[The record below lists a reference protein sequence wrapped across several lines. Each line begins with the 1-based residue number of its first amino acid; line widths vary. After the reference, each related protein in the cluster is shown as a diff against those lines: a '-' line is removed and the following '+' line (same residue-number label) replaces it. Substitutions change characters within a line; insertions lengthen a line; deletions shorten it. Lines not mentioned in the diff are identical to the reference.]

1 MAAEPARALVV
12 ATRALAKRD
21 FSEHGLRERL
31 RRTGISQA
39 AEDET
44 LRALLRA
51 GLVDDSR
58 FAQSRAQALAERGK
72 GDAAIRFDLRR
83 QGVAEDEIDTAVAS
97 LEPERDRA
105 ERVIA
110 RRGAGVATA
119 RLLARRGFD
128 EDVVEVA
135 VARDV

>member
-51 GLVDDSR
+51 GLVDD
-58 FAQSRAQALAERGK
+58 
-72 GDAAIRFDLRR
+72 
-83 QGVAEDEIDTAVAS
+83 
-97 LEPERDRA
+97 
-105 ERVIA
+105 
-110 RRGAGVATA
+110 
-119 RLLARRGFD
+119 
-128 EDVVEVA
+128 
-135 VARDV
+135 

>member
-1 MAAEPARALVV
+1 MAAEPARALEV

-21 FSEHGLRERL
+21 FSERGLRERL
-31 RRTGISQA
+31 QTYRISQA

-51 GLVDDSR
+51 GLVDDGR

-83 QGVAEDEIDTAVAS
+83 RGSRRTRSTLRWPRSSRSETA
-97 LEPERDRA
+97 PN
-105 ERVIA
+105 
-110 RRGAGVATA
+110 G
-119 RLLARRGFD
+119 
-128 EDVVEVA
+128 
-135 VARDV
+135 

>member
-1 MAAEPARALVV
+1 MAADPARALEV

-21 FSEHGLRERL
+21 FSERGLRERL
-31 RRTGISQA
+31 RRTGVSQA
-39 AEDET
+39 DEDET
-44 LRALLRA
+44 LRALQRA

-83 QGVAEDEIDTAVAS
+83 QGVAE
-97 LEPERDRA
+97 PERDRA
-105 ERVIA
+105 KRVIA

-128 EDVVEVA
+128 EDVVEAA